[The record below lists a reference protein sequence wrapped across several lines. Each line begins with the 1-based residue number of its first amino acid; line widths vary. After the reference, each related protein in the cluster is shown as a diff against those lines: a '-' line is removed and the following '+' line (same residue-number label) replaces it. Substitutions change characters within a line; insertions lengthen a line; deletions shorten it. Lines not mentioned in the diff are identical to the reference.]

1 MSQTSTFCVYRVNE
15 VVTMDTQLLEQLYR
29 KHYAS
34 ALLYCT
40 ALCGNEELAKDIT
53 ADAFIKAWLS
63 LPEEIPSFRYW
74 LLRVCKNLWI
84 DHLRRHRHEVSDEPL
99 QYIPGEYSPENQYL
113 RSERNRC
120 LWTAILSLPPPDREL
135 VVLHYYSGLPL
146 QEIAP
151 ILGKSYAATRQRL
164 ARLRQTLKRQL
175 EEQGYGYDI

>member
-1 MSQTSTFCVYRVNE
+1 MSQNPHSCVYRVKE
-15 VVTMDTQLLEQLYR
+15 VVTMDAQLLEQLYR

-40 ALCGNEELAKDIT
+40 ALCGNDELAKDIT

-84 DHLRRHRHEVSDEPL
+84 DHLRKHRHEASGEAL
-99 QYIPGEYSPENQYL
+99 QHIPSENSPERQFL
-113 RSERNRC
+113 RSERSQI
-120 LWTAILSLPPPDREL
+120 LWKAILSLPPPDREL

-164 ARLRQTLKRQL
+164 VRLRQTLKLQL